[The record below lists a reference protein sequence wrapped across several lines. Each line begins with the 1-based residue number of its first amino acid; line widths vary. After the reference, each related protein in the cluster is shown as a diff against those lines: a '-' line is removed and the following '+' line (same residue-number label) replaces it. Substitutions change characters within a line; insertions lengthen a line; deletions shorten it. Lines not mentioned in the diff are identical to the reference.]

1 LRSIA
6 AKGREFTIRG
16 GLISRRW
23 RRDRNDGDGMTKEEK
38 IVFVRDPNQ
47 VLEQLIRNF
56 INENEQNRRK
66 QLDQGVYWEEP
77 LVGFASGMDSL
88 FYEYKT
94 LIGSFHLTPREVIT
108 AALKEKG
115 RALLLSEIEQI
126 SVISWVLPASEDT
139 RKSNRKE
146 EKFPSKLWAYTRD
159 FGEVCNDALRRHVV
173 RFLEDLGYVAVAP
186 VLLPAFQ
193 HLRDEKAGW
202 ASPWSERHV
211 AYACGLGTFS
221 LNDGFITPKGMAIR
235 IGSVVTLL
243 KLSPSE
249 RKYRHHKENCL
260 LFRNEECGKCIRR
273 CPAGAITE
281 KGHDKDKCREY
292 INSEPLKAKRL
303 EYGLQNPSS
312 ACGLCQTSVPCEF
325 EIPRPNLIA

>member
-1 LRSIA
+1 
-6 AKGREFTIRG
+6 
-16 GLISRRW
+16 
-23 RRDRNDGDGMTKEEK
+23 MTKVEK
-38 IVFVRDPNQ
+38 VIFLKNPNN
-47 VLEQLIRNF
+47 VLEQVVKNF
-56 INENEQNRRK
+56 IKEDEQNRRT
-66 QLDQGVYWEEP
+66 QLDQGVYWDEP

-94 LIGSFHLTPREVIT
+94 LIGSFHLTPREVIAT
-108 AALKEKG
+108 ALKEKG

-126 SVISWVLPASEDT
+126 SVISWILPVSEDT

-146 EKFPSKLWAYTRD
+146 EKSPSKLWAYTRD
-159 FGEVCNDALRRHVV
+159 FGEACNDALRRHVTG
-173 RFLEDLGYVAVAP
+173 FLEDLGYIAVTP
-186 VLLPAFQ
+186 VLLPSFQ
-193 HLRDEKAGW
+193 RIRDEKVGW
-202 ASPWSERHV
+202 ASSWSERHV

-243 KLSPSE
+243 RLTPSE

-260 LFRNEECGKCIRR
+260 FSRNEECGKCIQR

-281 KGHDKDKCREY
+281 KGHNKDKCREY
-292 INSEPLKAKRL
+292 VNSEPLKAKCL
-303 EYGLQNPSS
+303 EYGLQNPPP
-312 ACGLCQTSVPCEF
+312 ACGLCQTGVPCEF